1 METKYKVIL
10 HILLYLLTFFAY
22 LKALEWAIE
31 HGRARVPTSDAMG
44 QGMKDALNTLVY
56 TVLAIAVVYVVSML
70 ITKFLLKGSILLSAC
85 INGGLILLW
94 IAIFVFASRNQKV
107 RPISDYLIV
116 EINTP
121 CLYPITV
128 CDCKITL
135 PNGDAYR
142 LGRKVDKLIAVEGDA
157 WGKGGGEKIYI
168 LSDSLP
174 SHIDISYLSYVE
186 DKVYHVEE
194 DLPVEKINKLY
205 HERWLNGWNEEQRYD
220 GLVIGCA
227 PYGSVQIWLRSDIHG
242 GRRTEVCSF
251 KGKEES
257 EALWGYK
264 MDCDGFYYK
273 YDKEK
278 VRNEVWENLKANGLP
293 DTLFFNNSHIRYNY
307 RIVVET
313 ESMDDKLHDMELVLC
328 NGEYDNTS
336 QKQIPDC
343 DYKMQVCPK
352 YIRLEWQNRYK
363 STCLDFKPNE
373 IFDFFSSSFGGDCS
387 QPGDFVIQLNKSGE
401 LKNISLK
408 IGKNIYIYDKE
419 AGVCQR
425 SEQNI

>member
-1 METKYKVIL
+1 M
-10 HILLYLLTFFAY
+10 
-22 LKALEWAIE
+22 
-31 HGRARVPTSDAMG
+31 
-44 QGMKDALNTLVY
+44 
-56 TVLAIAVVYVVSML
+56 
-70 ITKFLLKGSILLSAC
+70 
-85 INGGLILLW
+85 
-94 IAIFVFASRNQKV
+94 
-107 RPISDYLIV
+107 

-142 LGRKVDKLIAVEGDA
+142 LGRKVHELIAVEGDA
-157 WGKGGGEKIYI
+157 WGKGGEKIYI

-194 DLPVEKINKLY
+194 DLPVEKINKSY
-205 HERWLNGWNEEQRYD
+205 HERWLNGRNEEQHYD

-227 PYGSVQIWLRSDIHG
+227 PYGGVQIWLRSDIHG

-373 IFDFFSSSFGGDCS
+373 IFDFFSSSFSGDCS

>member
-70 ITKFLLKGSILLSAC
+70 IAKFLLKGSILLSAC

-293 DTLFFNNSHIRYNY
+293 DTLLITAISGIITVSWLKRNRWMISCMIWNWFSVTENMIILPKNKFPIAIIRCRSALN
-307 RIVVET
+307 
-313 ESMDDKLHDMELVLC
+313 
-328 NGEYDNTS
+328 
-336 QKQIPDC
+336 
-343 DYKMQVCPK
+343 
-352 YIRLEWQNRYK
+352 
-363 STCLDFKPNE
+363 
-373 IFDFFSSSFGGDCS
+373 IFDWNGRTDIKVPAWILSQMRFSIFSVHHSV
-387 QPGDFVIQLNKSGE
+387 VIVRNRA
-401 LKNISLK
+401 IS
-408 IGKNIYIYDKE
+408 
-419 AGVCQR
+419 
-425 SEQNI
+425 